1 MSIFEKPKLQTGAE
15 DGSGEEEDNVT
26 TTLVLENKDKEAR
39 KGNKVAL
46 NPSDVQSSHN
56 FPKSLVFFTCSSLG
70 SGKGIDSSNISYVP
84 YFVVNNPDSANLY
97 SANTEMSEWLS
108 D

>member
-1 MSIFEKPKLQTGAE
+1 MYIFEKPKLQTGAE

-26 TTLVLENKDKEAR
+26 TTLVLENKDEEAR

-56 FPKSLVFFTCSSLG
+56 
-70 SGKGIDSSNISYVP
+70 
-84 YFVVNNPDSANLY
+84 
-97 SANTEMSEWLS
+97 
-108 D
+108 